1 MARGSGSA
9 SGNGM
14 QSSAAVK
21 RILKEVAELAAESE
35 RPGALFT
42 AAPLESDLF
51 EMHFTVRGPPETAFE
66 GGLYH
71 GRILLPPE
79 YPLKV
84 RDGGGPMSLSRCWN
98 VWTSCSVCLL
108 FNRMCSLSS
117 IYTGA
122 ELTLTLFYFF
132 CSLPRLLLLG
142 APSLLMMEPFGCITG
157 A

>member
-1 MARGSGSA
+1 
-9 SGNGM
+9 M

-21 RILKEVAELAAESE
+21 RILKEVAELAAEGA

-42 AAPLESDLF
+42 AAPLETDLF

-84 RDGGGPMSLSRCWN
+84 RWVRWGLDGTAGRGW
-98 VWTSCSVCLL
+98 V
-108 FNRMCSLSS
+108 
-117 IYTGA
+117 GA
-122 ELTLTLFYFF
+122 TMWSE
-132 CSLPRLLLLG
+132 
-142 APSLLMMEPFGCITG
+142 
-157 A
+157 

>member
-1 MARGSGSA
+1 MLSHGFPNPPFPPPPLVYPHQKPLGSTPSVARGGRGGFFGTMAPGSGSA

-21 RILKEVAELAAESE
+21 RILKEVAELAVEGN

-42 AAPLESDLF
+42 AAPLETDLF

-84 RDGGGPMSLSRCWN
+84 WRWGVGGGRGGLSRC
-98 VWTSCSVCLL
+98 
-108 FNRMCSLSS
+108 M
-117 IYTGA
+117 
-122 ELTLTLFYFF
+122 
-132 CSLPRLLLLG
+132 
-142 APSLLMMEPFGCITG
+142 
-157 A
+157 

>member
-1 MARGSGSA
+1 
-9 SGNGM
+9 M

-21 RILKEVAELAAESE
+21 RILKEVAELAVEGD

-42 AAPLESDLF
+42 AAPLETDLF

-84 RDGGGPMSLSRCWN
+84 WRRGVGGGRGFVTGMRATWAMSSLRGVIYRLSLMGCAFP
-98 VWTSCSVCLL
+98 SV
-108 FNRMCSLSS
+108 
-117 IYTGA
+117 GA
-122 ELTLTLFYFF
+122 RTQALTWIVPVVLYVRSF
-132 CSLPRLLLLG
+132 
-142 APSLLMMEPFGCITG
+142 SLLCCVPCIFFFIIG
-157 A
+157 SSG